1 MLPWLMVSAVSG
13 PLSRTVHNVSYL
25 FLLLS
30 KTILHELLPTLTG
43 RNGIIDCNKVI
54 CTPPQ
59 TEWHRHSPPSTLAPS
74 LVLHN
79 KWQHCWQH
87 SSSNRTSPIHQELKM
102 STSTWLTRLRYEQTK
117 ETTVLAT
124 PSWSATINGLILASE
139 KGSSNQLRVLSLA
152 EHKGPSG
159 THWAYVIDGSFF
171 STAWFHPNVLTTCDS
186 QLP

>member
-1 MLPWLMVSAVSG
+1 MV
-13 PLSRTVHNVSYL
+13 PLSGTVHNVSYS
-25 FLLLS
+25 FLLLN

-87 SSSNRTSPIHQELKM
+87 SSSNRTSHIHLELKM

-117 ETTVLAT
+117 EATVWAT
-124 PSWSATINGLILASE
+124 PSWSAAINGLREWERFIQLIE
-139 KGSSNQLRVLSLA
+139 SSTPSWTGIQPPQGAIWDTLSLCYR
-152 EHKGPSG
+152 
-159 THWAYVIDGSFF
+159 W
-171 STAWFHPNVLTTCDS
+171 
-186 QLP
+186 